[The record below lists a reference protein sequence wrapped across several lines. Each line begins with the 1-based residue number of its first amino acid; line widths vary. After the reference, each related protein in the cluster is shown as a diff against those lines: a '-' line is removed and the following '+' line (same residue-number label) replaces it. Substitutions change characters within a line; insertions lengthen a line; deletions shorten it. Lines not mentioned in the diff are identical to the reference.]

1 MAHLFWFSLVIY
13 LRICITLE
21 MTVST
26 KTINKGTI
34 PILSAMINLNFRLE
48 DAGADISFTTN
59 SATKTMMPI
68 RASEAAST
76 DIVKVKTVDV
86 VITGVMID
94 TSLWYCTTIFQFDH
108 TVFIPM
114 SQFIKMSVSFSK

>member
-1 MAHLFWFSLVIY
+1 
-13 LRICITLE
+13 
-21 MTVST
+21 MTVNT

-48 DAGADISFTTN
+48 IAGSDISLTTN
-59 SATKTMMPI
+59 STTNTMMPI
-68 RASEAAST
+68 KASDAAST

-94 TSLWYCTTIFQFDH
+94 
-108 TVFIPM
+108 
-114 SQFIKMSVSFSK
+114 SFF